1 MNTYYIKTFVGALC
15 SLSLLSCS
23 NDLDEK
29 VYSSITEHS
38 YNYSTKDFAPAVARV
53 YSYLR
58 NVADHWGY
66 AA

>member
-29 VYSSITEHS
+29 VYSSITEQS
-38 YNYSTKDFAPAVARV
+38 YNYSTKVLPRQ
-53 YSYLR
+53 
-58 NVADHWGY
+58 
-66 AA
+66 